1 MRMVASRLALL
12 LMASGLAACATKDQT
27 VRDAPWGEAAGFAIS
42 QAQSADGVMGCT
54 ASRTQLVQGRQQMMA
69 VGLYRVPSGGS
80 VVALAGGVAGS
91 RLGDRRQVPVQVSL
105 GGATPEPGVG
115 SLTGPRFMA
124 LTSAGALPGLAQGA
138 TATIRFENG
147 PTMRQ
152 TFAPAVVAEVVR
164 CYGDVMASNGLAQER
179 VPVARPEAP
188 QFKDGTADIMRVRI
202 E

>member
-1 MRMVASRLALL
+1 MWVRVARIALL

-42 QAQSADGVMGCT
+42 QAQSADGMMGCT

-69 VGLYRVPSGGS
+69 VGLYRVPNGGS
-80 VVALAGGVAGS
+80 VVALAGGISGS
-91 RLGDRRQVPVQVSL
+91 SLGDRRQVPVQVTL
-105 GGATPEPGVG
+105 GGGATEPGLG

-124 LTSAGALPGLAQGA
+124 LTSAGTLPGLAQGG
-138 TATIRFENG
+138 TAVISFEGG
-147 PTMRQ
+147 PVMRQ
-152 TFAPAVVAEVVR
+152 RFAPAVVEGVVR
-164 CYGDVMASNGLAQER
+164 CYSDVMASNGLMQER
-179 VPVARPEAP
+179 TPVARPVPP